1 MPRPLCSFRLIREFG
16 RRPEALHAVLHV
28 IPVSKCFIP
37 SRAGI
42 IPFCRDAGSLKS
54 DAFVRRH
61 FSTRKISGL
70 RNKACPPRDIGYA
83 CFAFELSC
91 SRVGYRTIKYGKTH
105 ALEQNPC
112 HSRGWAYCPGR
123 VPTGPEIGEAV
134 PAFSMADQTG
144 TMQTLKSVMGP
155 KGVLLVFYR
164 SADW

>member
-1 MPRPLCSFRLIREFG
+1 MPRPLCSFRLIREFR

-42 IPFCRDAGSLKS
+42 IPFCRDAGSLRS

-83 CFAFELSC
+83 CFAFELSR

-105 ALEQNPC
+105 APEQNPC
-112 HSRGWAYCPGR
+112 HSRGWACCPGR
-123 VPTGPEIGEAV
+123 GPHWSGNRRSGPHFLYGGSDRHNA
-134 PAFSMADQTG
+134 
-144 TMQTLKSVMGP
+144 TLKSVMGP